1 MAKSVQ
7 KNPWLSIWIEPRK
20 TIRSI
25 VDTDPKFGYLLLCAV
40 YGLPLSFN
48 LVQNLGLTAVVPIWA
63 IFIGSLVVCTFLGI
77 IGISISS
84 WLLYIFGRMI
94 GGKGNFQTVR
104 AAVAWSNVPNFV
116 TILMWI
122 VLLGVFGSQVFNRNF
137 SEMQFVG
144 YQAGILFLVMLVE
157 SIVSVWGFI
166 ILLSTLREVQE
177 FSVWKAIL
185 NVVIPFVVVVA
196 VIWGTAWLFSGTGTI
211 S

>member
-7 KNPWLSIWIEPRK
+7 KNPWLSIWTEPRK

-40 YGLPLSFN
+40 YGLPLAFN
-48 LVQNLGLTAVVPIWA
+48 LVQNFALATVVPIWA
-63 IFIGSLVVCTFLGI
+63 ILLGSLVVCTFLGMV
-77 IGISISS
+77 GISISS
-84 WLLYIFGRMI
+84 WLVHIFGRMI
-94 GGKGNFQTVR
+94 GGKGNFQEIR

-116 TILMWI
+116 TVFMWF
-122 VLLGVFGSQVFNRNF
+122 VLLGVFGPQVFNKNF

-144 YQAGILFLVMLVE
+144 YQAGILFLVMLLE
-157 SIVSVWGFI
+157 SIVSIWGFI
-166 ILLSTLREVQE
+166 ILLSTLREVQG
-177 FSVWKAIL
+177 FSIWKAIL

-196 VIWGTAWLFSGTGTI
+196 VIWGTAWMFSGTGTI

>member
-7 KNPWLSIWIEPRK
+7 KNPWLSIWTEPRK

-40 YGLPLSFN
+40 YGLPLAFN
-48 LVQNLGLTAVVPIWA
+48 LVQNFALATVVPIWA
-63 IFIGSLVVCTFLGI
+63 ILLGSLVVCTFLGMV
-77 IGISISS
+77 GISISS
-84 WLLYIFGRMI
+84 WLLHIFGRMI
-94 GGKGNFQTVR
+94 GGKGNFQEIR

-116 TILMWI
+116 TVFMWF
-122 VLLGVFGSQVFNRNF
+122 VLLGVFGAQVFNKNF

-144 YQAGILFLVMLVE
+144 YQAGILFLVMLLE
-157 SIVSVWGFI
+157 SIVSIWGFI
-166 ILLSTLREVQE
+166 ILLSTLREVQG
-177 FSVWKAIL
+177 FSIWKAIL

-196 VIWGTAWLFSGTGTI
+196 VIWGTAWMFSGTGTI